1 MNNKKK
7 TKLLWLT
14 SVAIL
19 SLLLMS
25 VKLPVSAAAR
35 NLTIS
40 LQDKKI
46 SELKPEGLT
55 LSFYPAIKN
64 NSDRNYVLASYS
76 YRVLINSQNFFE
88 QQVSPAEQVTIP
100 ARQVISLNFP
110 VKISYQYLTAVLPE
124 GGKQASC
131 LVTGEMYFRSEK
143 NKMEKVPFTFSMD
156 FPIFEFPEIIFL
168 PLAVKDLTLGGAEF
182 TFSFQLK
189 NPNPYD
195 LLIKA
200 LQVKL
205 HLGHRPIYEGSL
217 PGDKALEPGGIKTF
231 HLPLMLDFFEMG
243 RELRDNLERDLVPF
257 VLKAD
262 IGADSAWGWLAFS
275 LEKSDS
281 VKKEKVQ

>member
-1 MNNKKK
+1 MAVLY
-7 TKLLWLT
+7 LLVML
-14 SVAIL
+14 
-19 SLLLMS
+19 

-55 LSFYPAIKN
+55 LSFYSAIKN

-76 YRVLINSQNFFE
+76 YRVLVNSQNFFE
-88 QQVSPAEQVTIP
+88 QQVSPEEQVTIP
-100 ARQVISLNFP
+100 ARQVVSLHFP

-124 GGKQASC
+124 GRKQASC
-131 LVTGEMYFRSEK
+131 LVTGDMYFRSEK
-143 NKMEKVPFTFSMD
+143 NKMDKVPFTFSMD
-156 FPIFEFPEIIFL
+156 FPIFEFPEITFL

-195 LLIKA
+195 LLIKD

-205 HLGHRPIYEGSL
+205 HLGDRPIYEGSL
-217 PGDKALEPGGIKTF
+217 RGDKALEPGGIRTF
-231 HLPLMLDFFEMG
+231 KLPLMLDFFEMG
-243 RELRDNLERDLVPF
+243 RELRDNLERELVPF
-257 VLKAD
+257 VLKAEV
-262 IGADSAWGWLAFS
+262 GADSAWGWLAFN
-275 LEKSDS
+275 LEKSDT
-281 VKKEKVQ
+281 VKKEKVR

>member
-1 MNNKKK
+1 MN
-7 TKLLWLT
+7 TKETKSLWLT
-14 SVAIL
+14 AIGIL
-19 SLLLMS
+19 SLLIVS
-25 VKLPVSAAAR
+25 AKLPVSAAAR

-76 YRVLINSQNFFE
+76 YRVLIDSQNFFE
-88 QQVSPAEQVTIP
+88 QQVPTDEQVTIP
-100 ARQVISLNFP
+100 ARQVISLHFP

-124 GGKQASC
+124 GRKQASC
-131 LVTGEMYFRSEK
+131 LVTGDMYFRSEK

-156 FPIFEFPEIIFL
+156 FPIFEFPEITFL

-195 LLIKA
+195 LLIKD

-205 HLGHRPIYEGSL
+205 HLGDRPIYEGSL
-217 PGDKALEPGGIKTF
+217 RGDKALEPGGIRTF
-231 HLPLMLDFFEMG
+231 QLPLMLDFFEMG
-243 RELRDNLERDLVPF
+243 RELRDNLEKELVPF

-262 IGADSAWGWLAFS
+262 LGADSAWGWLAFS
-275 LEKSDS
+275 LEKSAS

>member
-1 MNNKKK
+1 MAVLY
-7 TKLLWLT
+7 LLVML
-14 SVAIL
+14 
-19 SLLLMS
+19 

-55 LSFYPAIKN
+55 LSFYSAIKN

-76 YRVLINSQNFFE
+76 YRVLIDSQNFFE
-88 QQVSPAEQVTIP
+88 QQVSPDEQVTIP
-100 ARQVISLNFP
+100 ARQVIGLHFP

-124 GGKQASC
+124 GRKQASC
-131 LVTGEMYFRSEK
+131 LVTGDMYFRSEK

-156 FPIFEFPEIIFL
+156 FPIFEFPEITFL

-195 LLIKA
+195 LLIKD
-200 LQVKL
+200 L
-205 HLGHRPIYEGSL
+205 HLELRLGNRPIYQGSL
-217 PGDKALEPGGIKTF
+217 PGDKALEPGGFKTF
-231 HLPLMLDFFEMG
+231 QIPLMLDFFEMG
-243 RELRDNLERDLVPF
+243 RELRDNLENELVPF

-281 VKKEKVQ
+281 VKKEKVR